1 MEPIE
6 SLARD
11 DTWYLGC
18 GEGVIFASPFP
29 LWLDA
34 PGFWDEAQFYQYTV
48 GPLFTITILDHD
60 GRELAL
66 AARRRR
72 WTAAELTVDE
82 DSPGG
87 LTATEIRT
95 VQSGRVFASK
105 GSLHAPRPM
114 TLHAP
119 RPMTLH
125 AVAWTAQ
132 DGAAA
137 KPSMATMPL
146 ARGESCARSS
156 ITKSRTARSTV
167 VSTSITCKGPTS
179 TTRTGSTRSSPSMR
193 CGPTM
198 TSSLRCINRLPDTRN
213 GWFARAIPRG
223 QE

>member
-6 SLARD
+6 SLARG

-34 PGFWDEAQFYQYTV
+34 PGIWDEAQFYQYTV

-66 AARRRR
+66 TARRRR
-72 WTAAELTVDE
+72 WTAAELTVD
-82 DSPGG
+82 DDLPGG
-87 LTATEIRT
+87 LTASEIRT
-95 VQSGRVFASK
+95 VQSGGDSASEW
-105 GSLHAPRPM
+105 S
-114 TLHAP
+114 LHAP

-137 KPSMATMPL
+137 TPSMATMPL
-146 ARGESCARSS
+146 ARAESCARSS

-179 TTRTGSTRSSPSMR
+179 TTRTGATRSSRSMR

-198 TSSLRCINRLPDTRN
+198 TASLRCINRLPDTRN

-223 QE
+223 QG